1 MNIIHVS
8 KESNENCDFFE
19 FEENSVKVG
28 NEKKMSLEDD
38 TSRRRE
44 RLETNNTNSRDKNG
58 LEFGLIWLTG
68 KSSNRYAFR
77 DEKKANLHGNFKR
90 HGKGEYDSLSSRS
103 HRFKVKGSIDRYGR
117 RAFQHSKIQRGGK
130 RKSYSKRF
138 SYDYF
143 DINGGVSS
151 RRKTMGL
158 GTDTESGH
166 HIEIKL
172 SSDIDNNHQNSDGRR
187 DSNFDRRRLT
197 DDRETRTTHNSS
209 SLQLGNP
216 IK

>member
-1 MNIIHVS
+1 MKIVIFLNLVFLHNIISEPTIIDQSSVG
-8 KESNENCDFFE
+8 ETNETFKSH
-19 FEENSVKVG
+19 EN
-28 NEKKMSLEDD
+28 EMS
-38 TSRRRE
+38 RHRE
-44 RLETNNTNSRDKNG
+44 RSETNNTNSRDKNG
-58 LEFGLIWLTG
+58 LEFGLTWLTG

-90 HGKGEYDSLSSRS
+90 HGKGEYDSLSTRS
-103 HRFKVKGSIDRYGR
+103 YRFKVKGSIDRYGR

-172 SSDIDNNHQNSDGRR
+172 SSDI
-187 DSNFDRRRLT
+187 
-197 DDRETRTTHNSS
+197 
-209 SLQLGNP
+209 
-216 IK
+216 